1 MGGETVSKE
10 IHYCQCGAE
19 IGGEQEICSRCASGQ
34 RSSKMISVTDL
45 ARRAGRAE
53 ANKFIARVE
62 RSQRVR
68 VQKLLW
74 EVTDENRAL
83 GGKRWKKVLNHFGLK
98 ESDIYLEKPLAKNQD
113 EDNVDSQ

>member
-1 MGGETVSKE
+1 MSKD

-19 IGGEQEICSRCASGQ
+19 IGGEQEICSVCSISP
-34 RSSKMISVTDL
+34 RSSKPITVTDY

-62 RSQRVR
+62 RSQRIR

-74 EVTDENRAL
+74 EVTDENRKL
-83 GGKRWKKVLNHFGLK
+83 GGKKWKKVFRHFGLK
-98 ESDIYLEKPLAKNQD
+98 ESDVYLEKTLAKNQ
-113 EDNVDSQ
+113 ER